1 MVTAIVYTSET
12 GHTRQ
17 YAELLGEAT
26 GLPVY
31 SLKDS
36 AGLAAGREII
46 YLGWL
51 MAGKIQGLREARRRF
66 TAPCVCGVGMSPATE
81 ALERKLR
88 LDNRVLG
95 TDQLFYLQG
104 GYDPAKLNVPYRTVM
119 KLICAQLRRDL
130 AKRDD
135 LTEGEQA
142 TLRMAQGAYSCVCR
156 ENIQPVASWYQ
167 SRREA

>member
-51 MAGKIQGLREARRRF
+51 MAGKIQGL
-66 TAPCVCGVGMSPATE
+66 SPATE